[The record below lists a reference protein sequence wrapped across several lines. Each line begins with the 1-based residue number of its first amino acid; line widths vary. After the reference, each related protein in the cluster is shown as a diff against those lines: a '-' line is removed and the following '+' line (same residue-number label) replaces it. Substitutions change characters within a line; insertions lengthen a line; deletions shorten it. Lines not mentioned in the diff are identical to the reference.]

1 MRAPSPF
8 FGASPFAC
16 SEDAAAS
23 RAASPPGAAGER
35 LAGVEALFRLT
46 SEGVAGSGDDA
57 GRQSFDSDGET
68 LILFASILCANIFTS
83 LVCGT
88 GVRDDE
94 GDASVRDDHEGD
106 VASVRD
112 DAGDVASGMR
122 SCTGFDGVSGGEGG
136 REAGS
141 RSCLAAKFCS
151 AAPCAARARRRRSAS
166 TALCCGESSVEPP
179 WPRMRER

>member
-1 MRAPSPF
+1 MRQQAAPQARREQPAN
-8 FGASPFAC
+8 G
-16 SEDAAAS
+16 S
-23 RAASPPGAAGER
+23 RA
-35 LAGVEALFRLT
+35 LTALFRLT

-151 AAPCAARARRRRSAS
+151 AAPCAARARRRRAAS
-166 TALCCGESSVEPP
+166 TALCCGESSVDPP